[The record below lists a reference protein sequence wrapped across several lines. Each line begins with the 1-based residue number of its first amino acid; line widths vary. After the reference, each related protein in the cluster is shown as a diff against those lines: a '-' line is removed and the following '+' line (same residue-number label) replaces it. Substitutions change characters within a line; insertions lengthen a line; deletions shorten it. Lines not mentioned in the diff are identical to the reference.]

1 MNIRRRIVEL
11 SEEGHKR
18 FQEMLIPNQTNILG
32 VRIPSLR
39 KLAKEITKGDW
50 KDFLLNGKE
59 DYFEEIMLKGMV
71 IGDLKLT
78 PEEKLTWIQW
88 FVPKIDNWSVC
99 DSFCVGLKFSKK
111 HPELVW
117 EFIQP
122 YLQSNKEYEI
132 RFGVVMILSYFIEK
146 EYLSQIFQHFNEI
159 QHDGYYVK
167 MAVAWAISMIYIR
180 YPVET
185 TEFLHQNSLD
195 DFTYNK
201 ALQKITESYRI
212 DQKTKEQIRK
222 MKRKS

>member
-1 MNIRRRIVEL
+1 
-11 SEEGHKR
+11 
-18 FQEMLIPNQTNILG
+18 
-32 VRIPSLR
+32 
-39 KLAKEITKGDW
+39 
-50 KDFLLNGKE
+50 
-59 DYFEEIMLKGMV
+59 MLKGMV

>member
-18 FQEMLIPNQTNILG
+18 FQEKLIPNQTNILG